1 LFAQPHES
9 SLPPPSHNAVHAMK
23 NILGLTLVTASLC
36 LASLPAQQAPQIRT
50 GRISDSMCG
59 ASHQP
64 KAGAS
69 TDRECMF
76 ECLKSLA
83 RYVLVDQNNKVIP
96 LANQDLAGLPLYAGR
111 MVRLTGE
118 LTDVALVVS
127 RIEAIPPHLHIGHVM
142 TNWRDTPGGVGF
154 LIAALTDARVA
165 AVHARLA
172 GMDPG
177 SLGDMKLHAGHVLN
191 ALDPGVEPKGPASGY
206 GVKKAA
212 AAALQHLDFAASAE
226 GASVNV
232 KTHATHV
239 SASLGDAIQWTDQ
252 AIAAAEKIRAATSAA
267 DAASLVKDLILLTTH
282 IVDGVDANNDG
293 QIGWQTGEGGLT
305 QARAHMAI
313 MMKGEGLENAP
324 R

>member
-1 LFAQPHES
+1 LFAQPDES
-9 SLPPPSHNAVHAMK
+9 SLPPPSHRTVHAMK
-23 NILGLTLVTASLC
+23 KILGLTLVTASLGV
-36 LASLPAQQAPQIRT
+36 ASLPGQQTPQIWT
-50 GRISDSMCG
+50 GRISDKMCG
-59 ASHQP
+59 ASHQV

-69 TDRECMF
+69 TERECIF
-76 ECLKSLA
+76 ECVKLLA
-83 RYVLVDQNNKVIP
+83 KYVLVEQNNKVIP
-96 LANQDLAGLPLYAGR
+96 IANQDMAGLPLYAGR

-118 LTDVALVVS
+118 LTGDALVVS

-154 LIAALTDARVA
+154 LIAAVTDARVA
-165 AVHARLA
+165 AVHAKLA
-172 GMDPG
+172 GMDPR
-177 SLGDMKLHAGHVLN
+177 SLDDMKLHAGHVLN
-191 ALDPGVEPKGPASGY
+191 ALDSSVEPKGPASGY

-212 AAALQHLDFAASAE
+212 AGALQHLDLAASAE
-226 GASVNV
+226 GASASV

-239 SASLGDAIQWTDQ
+239 KASLEDSIRWTDQ
-252 AIAAAEKIRAATSAA
+252 AISAAEKIRAATSAA
-267 DAASLVKDLILLTTH
+267 DAAPLVKDLILLTTH

-305 QARAHMAI
+305 QAQVHMAL

>member
-1 LFAQPHES
+1 M
-9 SLPPPSHNAVHAMK
+9 LPPPPSDPTVDAMK
-23 NILGLTLVTASLC
+23 NLLALTLVTASLVV
-36 LASLPAQQAPQIRT
+36 ASSPAQQAPQIWT
-50 GRISDSMCG
+50 GRISDSTCG
-59 ASHQP
+59 ASHDG

-69 TDRECMF
+69 TERECMF

-83 RYVLVDQNNKVIP
+83 RYVLVDRNNRVIP
-96 LANQDLAGLPLYAGR
+96 IANQDLAGLPLYAGR
-111 MVRLTGE
+111 MVRLTAE
-118 LTDVALVVS
+118 LAGDALVAS
-127 RIEAIPPHLHIGHVM
+127 RIEAIPPHLHMGHVM

-154 LIAALTDARVA
+154 LIAAVTDARVA
-165 AVHARLA
+165 VAHARLA

-177 SLGDMKLHAGHVLN
+177 SLDDMKLHAGHVLN
-191 ALDPGVEPKGPASGY
+191 ALDPGIEPRGPASGY

-212 AAALQHLDFAASAE
+212 SGALQHLDFAASAE
-226 GASVNV
+226 GASANI

-239 SASLGDAIQWTDQ
+239 TASLNDSIQWTDR

-267 DAASLVKDLILLTTH
+267 DAALLVKDLILLTTH

-305 QARAHMAI
+305 QAQAHMAL